1 VSRRVNLDGVFQA
14 AYTAPI
20 IMMSQNRQDAKDR
33 VRADIEYQVNVRAE
47 LGVVE
52 LHQKVDRMKEELI
65 DLMVALKAK

>member
-1 VSRRVNLDGVFQA
+1 LQA
-14 AYTAPI
+14 PV